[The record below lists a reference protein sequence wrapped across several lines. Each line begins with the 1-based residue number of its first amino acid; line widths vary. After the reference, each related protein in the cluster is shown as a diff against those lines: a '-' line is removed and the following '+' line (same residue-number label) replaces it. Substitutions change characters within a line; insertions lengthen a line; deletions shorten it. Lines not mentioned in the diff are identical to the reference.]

1 MQISEGQ
8 TVGIT
13 GETGTGKST
22 LMQIL
27 IGLLQPNQGNI
38 YYKNKNIGLDLK
50 KWQEEISYVSQS
62 TFLLDDNLKNNITF
76 ENDEKNIDE
85 EKLNLSIKIAELN
98 NKISSLE
105 KGLNENIGTDGVK
118 LSGGEKQRIALARAI
133 YKNKKI
139 IFLDEFTSSLD
150 IETENKI
157 ISNLNNLLQDKT
169 LIIIAHRKNV
179 IDKCN
184 VVWKL
189 AKGKLIKEK

>member
-1 MQISEGQ
+1 MKQDQKEYFNANF
-8 TVGIT
+8 
-13 GETGTGKST
+13 
-22 LMQIL
+22 L
-27 IGLLQPNQGNI
+27 IGLLQPDQGNI
-38 YYKNKNIGLDLK
+38 YFKNKNIGLDLK
-50 KWQEEISYVSQS
+50 NGKKKLVTYHNLP
-62 TFLLDDNLKNNITF
+62 LLDDNLKNNITF
-76 ENDEKNIDE
+76 ENDENIDE

-169 LIIIAHRKNV
+169 LIIIAHRKMLLINV
-179 IDKCN
+179 MLSGN
-184 VVWKL
+184 
-189 AKGKLIKEK
+189 

>member
-1 MQISEGQ
+1 MQIPEGQ

-13 GETGTGKST
+13 GETGSGKST

-27 IGLLQPNQGNI
+27 IGLLQPDQGNI

-76 ENDEKNIDE
+76 DNDEKNIDE
-85 EKLNLSIKIAELN
+85 EKLNLSIKISELN

-118 LSGGEKQRIALARAI
+118 LSGGEKQRIALAK
-133 YKNKKI
+133 Y
-139 IFLDEFTSSLD
+139 L
-150 IETENKI
+150 
-157 ISNLNNLLQDKT
+157 
-169 LIIIAHRKNV
+169 
-179 IDKCN
+179 
-184 VVWKL
+184 
-189 AKGKLIKEK
+189 